1 MVPPCIHLLR
11 TAALE
16 LSSPLFFL
24 HQKILLAYFKV
35 YLESDHLS
43 FRSVCIIY
51 LLDCCQNLL
60 IVPFLSHAAAKMI
73 IEKCIQSTS
82 LPFSKPCIPFT
93 SCLEH
98 AFHVQMYSS
107 DIIVYPPSSWSF
119 CSSCAGFL
127 AFSQVCQTCFC
138 CRVLF

>member
-1 MVPPCIHLLR
+1 M
-11 TAALE
+11 
-16 LSSPLFFL
+16 
-24 HQKILLAYFKV
+24 

-51 LLDCCQNLL
+51 LLDCCQNHL

-82 LPFSKPCIPFT
+82 LPFSKPCIPFN
-93 SCLEH
+93 SCLEC

-107 DIIVYPPSSWSF
+107 DIIVSHLHPGHS
-119 CSSCAGFL
+119 ALVAL
-127 AFSQVCQTCFC
+127 AFLLFPKCAKHAFVQGTLLNIYLPTSATGLCSNDICSEKSC
-138 CRVLF
+138 CIP